1 MAQRGRK
8 VSGAE
13 LVLPQLPGS
22 GRPEPP
28 EELDLLERRIWREV
42 IAALPPFWVD
52 PAGQLIL
59 RRLVAQA
66 AIAERR
72 EARLRQWRAGDEDL
86 GEDAAA
92 LAHEHGVSC
101 KTVAYLLTQLRAT
114 PQSRAASRDAGSK
127 VEEVPKAFRPWDI
140 RARDDD
146 DDDDHR
152 PARPDA

>member
-8 VSGAE
+8 VSGTE

-28 EELDLLERRIWREV
+28 DALDLLERRIWREV
-42 IAALPPFWVD
+42 IAALPPYWVD
-52 PAGQLIL
+52 GAGQLVL

-72 EARLRQWRAGDEDL
+72 EARLRQWRARDEDL
-86 GEDAAA
+86 GEDAAT
-92 LAHEHGVSC
+92 LTHEHGVSC

-114 PQSRAASRDAGSK
+114 PQSRAASRDAAPK
-127 VEEVPKAFRPWDI
+127 IEETPKTFRPWDI
-140 RARDDD
+140 RARGDDD
-146 DDDDHR
+146 DDR
-152 PARPDA
+152 PVRPDA